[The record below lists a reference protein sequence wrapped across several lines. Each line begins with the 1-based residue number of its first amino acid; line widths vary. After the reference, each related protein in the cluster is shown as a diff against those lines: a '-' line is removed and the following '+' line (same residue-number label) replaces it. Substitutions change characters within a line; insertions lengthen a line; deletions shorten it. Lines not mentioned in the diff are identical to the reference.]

1 MRVMWADEFQASIEE
16 SFHLFN
22 TLRVS
27 SEHMARDVRKV
38 VAAGADDKV
47 IEALYEMAPYSSG
60 QNLRRFSEI
69 SHDERESK
77 MAALWLSLVISSYEV
92 WADDLP
98 VEDSGRACQ
107 FPTAGTVGDDVRGF
121 GDIFAAAPVSPRID
135 AIFGAELASHARN
148 LGVRV
153 DDALAI
159 YRFYKECRN
168 SLVHSGGRANDRV
181 ELWGARARKSAGDL
195 HVNASGGPMPIPQ
208 FVSGDRVSLRVDEV
222 RCFASVLLRIAY
234 TVAAQLSVTEL
245 GFQQLKARWQ
255 RVHGDDAVRVEKR
268 KFERVKWLENTCHA
282 AKVPWPGKAAD
293 LGVLLQ
299 NEKLVEV
306 F

>member
-1 MRVMWADEFQASIEE
+1 MRIMWADDFQSSIEE

-27 SEHMARDVRKV
+27 SEHLAREVRKM

-60 QNLRRFSEI
+60 QNLRRFSAI
-69 SHDERESK
+69 SHEERESK

-98 VEDSGRACQ
+98 VEDSGRGCQ
-107 FPTAGTVGDDVRGF
+107 FPTAGTVGDSVRGF
-121 GDIFAAAPVSPRID
+121 GDVFAEAPVSARMNN
-135 AIFGAELASHARN
+135 IFGSDLAAHARN

-168 SLVHSGGRANDRV
+168 SLVHSGGRANGRV
-181 ELWGARARKSAGDL
+181 ELWGARARQFAGNL
-195 HVNASGGPMPIPQ
+195 HVDASGGSVPIPQ
-208 FVSGDRVSLRVDEV
+208 FVAGEPVLLRVEEV

-234 TVAAQLSVTEL
+234 TVAARLSVTEF
-245 GFQQLKARWQ
+245 GFQQLKVRWQ
-255 RVHGDDAVRVEKR
+255 EFHGSASVRVEKR

-282 AKVPWPGKAAD
+282 AKVPWPTNAAD
-293 LGVLLQ
+293 FGILLQ
-299 NEKLVEV
+299 NEKLVDV
-306 F
+306 S